1 MHPEVE
7 TLAHGRKPGRGWRT
21 STEKRDV
28 PRARA
33 FETAPVRRCGS
44 VGAGLYGGPG
54 HALSEES
61 QSLPTSSASPVL
73 FSTGVSH
80 GRGRSPISHAK
91 SETNQRRRQ
100 DMVDKPLTK
109 VRDLTPNSKQ
119 VNVLAKVLTVGEPK
133 EVMGK
138 FGDPRKVCEAVVGDD
153 TAVITLSLWNEQI
166 GSIAK
171 DEVILV
177 DNGYVSLVRGHM
189 RLNVGRYGNL
199 SKSTEAIAEV
209 NQSLDM
215 SQQEFESERRSFGGG
230 GYSGG
235 GGGGGRYSGGGSGG
249 GGGGGG
255 GSGGGS
261 RERSDSYKRY

>member
-1 MHPEVE
+1 
-7 TLAHGRKPGRGWRT
+7 
-21 STEKRDV
+21 
-28 PRARA
+28 
-33 FETAPVRRCGS
+33 
-44 VGAGLYGGPG
+44 
-54 HALSEES
+54 
-61 QSLPTSSASPVL
+61 
-73 FSTGVSH
+73 
-80 GRGRSPISHAK
+80 
-91 SETNQRRRQ
+91 
-100 DMVDKPLTK
+100 MVDKPLTK

-119 VNVLAKVLTVGEPK
+119 VNVLAKVINVGEAK

-153 TAVITLSLWNEQI
+153 TATIILSLWNEQI

-199 SKSTEAIAEV
+199 TKSTEAIPEV
-209 NQSLDM
+209 NSSLDM

-230 GYSGG
+230 GGYRDRGSGG
-235 GGGGGRYSGGGSGG
+235 YGGGGGRYGGGSGGGSGG

-255 GSGGGS
+255 GG
-261 RERSDSYKRY
+261 RDRSDTYKRY

>member
-1 MHPEVE
+1 
-7 TLAHGRKPGRGWRT
+7 
-21 STEKRDV
+21 
-28 PRARA
+28 
-33 FETAPVRRCGS
+33 
-44 VGAGLYGGPG
+44 
-54 HALSEES
+54 
-61 QSLPTSSASPVL
+61 
-73 FSTGVSH
+73 
-80 GRGRSPISHAK
+80 
-91 SETNQRRRQ
+91 
-100 DMVDKPLTK
+100 MVDKPLTK

-119 VNVLAKVLTVGEPK
+119 VNVLAKVLSIGEPK

-166 GSIAK
+166 GSIQK
-171 DEVILV
+171 DEVVLV

-199 SKSTEAIAEV
+199 AKSTEAIPEV

-230 GYSGG
+230 GGFRDRGSGG
-235 GGGGGRYSGGGSGG
+235 YGGGRYSGGGGG
-249 GGGGGG
+249 QGG
-255 GSGGGS
+255 GSGG

>member
-1 MHPEVE
+1 
-7 TLAHGRKPGRGWRT
+7 
-21 STEKRDV
+21 
-28 PRARA
+28 
-33 FETAPVRRCGS
+33 
-44 VGAGLYGGPG
+44 
-54 HALSEES
+54 
-61 QSLPTSSASPVL
+61 
-73 FSTGVSH
+73 
-80 GRGRSPISHAK
+80 
-91 SETNQRRRQ
+91 
-100 DMVDKPLTK
+100 MVDKPLTK

-119 VNVLAKVLTVGEPK
+119 VNVLAKVINVGEAK

-153 TAVITLSLWNEQI
+153 TATIILSLWNEQI

-199 SKSTEAIAEV
+199 TKSTEAMAEV
-209 NQSLDM
+209 NQTLDM

-230 GYSGG
+230 GGYRDRGSGGYGGGGG
-235 GGGGGRYSGGGSGG
+235 GGGGGRYGGGGSGG

-255 GSGGGS
+255 
-261 RERSDSYKRY
+261 RDRSDTYKRY

>member
-1 MHPEVE
+1 
-7 TLAHGRKPGRGWRT
+7 
-21 STEKRDV
+21 
-28 PRARA
+28 
-33 FETAPVRRCGS
+33 
-44 VGAGLYGGPG
+44 
-54 HALSEES
+54 
-61 QSLPTSSASPVL
+61 
-73 FSTGVSH
+73 
-80 GRGRSPISHAK
+80 
-91 SETNQRRRQ
+91 
-100 DMVDKPLTK
+100 MVDKPLTK

-153 TAVITLSLWNEQI
+153 TATITLSLWNEQI
-166 GSIAK
+166 GTIQK

-199 SKSTEAIAEV
+199 TKSTETIAEV

-215 SQQEFESERRSFGGG
+215 SQQEFESERRSFGGYRDRGSG
-230 GYSGG
+230 GSYG
-235 GGGGGRYSGGGSGG
+235 GGGGGRYGGGSG
-249 GGGGGG
+249 
-255 GSGGGS
+255 

>member
-1 MHPEVE
+1 
-7 TLAHGRKPGRGWRT
+7 
-21 STEKRDV
+21 
-28 PRARA
+28 
-33 FETAPVRRCGS
+33 
-44 VGAGLYGGPG
+44 
-54 HALSEES
+54 
-61 QSLPTSSASPVL
+61 
-73 FSTGVSH
+73 
-80 GRGRSPISHAK
+80 
-91 SETNQRRRQ
+91 
-100 DMVDKPLTK
+100 MVDKPLTK

-119 VNVLAKVLTVGEPK
+119 VNVLSKVVSVGEPK

-153 TAVITLSLWNEQI
+153 TATIILSLWNEQI
-166 GSIAK
+166 GSITK

-199 SKSTEAIAEV
+199 SKSTESIGEI

-230 GYSGG
+230 GYRDRGGYGG
-235 GGGGGRYSGGGSGG
+235 GGGGGRYGG

-255 GSGGGS
+255 GQG
-261 RERSDSYKRY
+261 RERSESYKRY

>member
-1 MHPEVE
+1 
-7 TLAHGRKPGRGWRT
+7 
-21 STEKRDV
+21 
-28 PRARA
+28 
-33 FETAPVRRCGS
+33 
-44 VGAGLYGGPG
+44 
-54 HALSEES
+54 
-61 QSLPTSSASPVL
+61 
-73 FSTGVSH
+73 
-80 GRGRSPISHAK
+80 
-91 SETNQRRRQ
+91 
-100 DMVDKPLTK
+100 MVDKPLTK

-119 VNVLAKVLTVGEPK
+119 VNVLAKVINVGEAK

-153 TAVITLSLWNEQI
+153 TATIILSLWNEQI

-199 SKSTEAIAEV
+199 SKSTEAIPEV
-209 NQSLDM
+209 NNSLDM

-230 GYSGG
+230 GGYRDRGG
-235 GGGGGRYSGGGSGG
+235 GGGGGRYGGGGGGYGGGSGG

-255 GSGGGS
+255 GG

>member
-1 MHPEVE
+1 
-7 TLAHGRKPGRGWRT
+7 
-21 STEKRDV
+21 
-28 PRARA
+28 
-33 FETAPVRRCGS
+33 
-44 VGAGLYGGPG
+44 
-54 HALSEES
+54 
-61 QSLPTSSASPVL
+61 
-73 FSTGVSH
+73 
-80 GRGRSPISHAK
+80 
-91 SETNQRRRQ
+91 
-100 DMVDKPLTK
+100 MVDKPLTK

-119 VNVLAKVLTVGEPK
+119 VNVLAKVLSIGEPK

-153 TAVITLSLWNEQI
+153 TATITLSLWNEQI
-166 GSIAK
+166 GSIQK

-199 SKSTEAIAEV
+199 SKSTEAMAEI

-230 GYSGG
+230 GGRYG
-235 GGGGGRYSGGGSGG
+235 GGGGGRY

-255 GSGGGS
+255 GSGGGQG

>member
-1 MHPEVE
+1 
-7 TLAHGRKPGRGWRT
+7 
-21 STEKRDV
+21 
-28 PRARA
+28 
-33 FETAPVRRCGS
+33 
-44 VGAGLYGGPG
+44 
-54 HALSEES
+54 
-61 QSLPTSSASPVL
+61 
-73 FSTGVSH
+73 
-80 GRGRSPISHAK
+80 
-91 SETNQRRRQ
+91 
-100 DMVDKPLTK
+100 MVDKPLTK

-153 TAVITLSLWNEQI
+153 TATITLSLWNEQI
-166 GSIAK
+166 GTIAK

-230 GYSGG
+230 GYRDRGGYG
-235 GGGGGRYSGGGSGG
+235 GGGGGRYGG
-249 GGGGGG
+249 GGGGGQG
-255 GSGGGS
+255 
-261 RERSDSYKRY
+261 RERSDSYKSY

>member
-1 MHPEVE
+1 
-7 TLAHGRKPGRGWRT
+7 
-21 STEKRDV
+21 
-28 PRARA
+28 
-33 FETAPVRRCGS
+33 
-44 VGAGLYGGPG
+44 
-54 HALSEES
+54 
-61 QSLPTSSASPVL
+61 
-73 FSTGVSH
+73 
-80 GRGRSPISHAK
+80 
-91 SETNQRRRQ
+91 
-100 DMVDKPLTK
+100 MVDKPLTK

-119 VNVLAKVLTVGEPK
+119 VNVLAKVLNVGEAK

-153 TAVITLSLWNEQI
+153 TATIILSLWNEQI
-166 GSIAK
+166 GTIAK

-199 SKSTEAIAEV
+199 SKSTDAMAEI

-230 GYSGG
+230 GYRDRGG
-235 GGGGGRYSGGGSGG
+235 GGYGGGRYGG

-255 GSGGGS
+255 GGQGG
-261 RERSDSYKRY
+261 RDRSDSYKRY